1 MASNIREDVFA
12 KGSEIDRRTARPTNG
27 RSSIYL
33 RAGKRCADL
42 IVSGIGIAISSPI
55 LIGCACAIKTESCGP
70 VLFHQERVGQGG
82 RLFTVL
88 KFRTMRIGSEPD
100 ALRITVAGDLRV
112 TKVGKWLRKT
122 KLDELPQLLN
132 VLRGDMS
139 LIGPRPEVPEYVRF
153 YNKAQRFV
161 LQVKPGIT
169 GPASLAFIDE
179 EEVLKE
185 SSDPEW
191 FYRTTLMPHKLEI
204 DLEYCKGVCF
214 VSDLQIAYKT
224 LVKMASSFACSVFRC
239 SISRK

>member
-1 MASNIREDVFA
+1 MQEDVLA
-12 KGSEIDRRTARPTNG
+12 NGSGIDGHALPTANG
-27 RSSIYL
+27 RSSYYL

-55 LIGCACAIKTESCGP
+55 LIGCACAIKTESPGP
-70 VLFHQERVGQGG
+70 VLFRQQRVGQGG
-82 RLFTVL
+82 KLFTVL
-88 KFRTMRIGSEPD
+88 KFRSMRIGSELDP
-100 ALRITVAGDLRV
+100 LRITVAGDLRV
-112 TKVGKWLRKT
+112 TKVGTWLRKT

-153 YNKAQRFV
+153 YNEAQRFV

-169 GPASLAFIDE
+169 GPASLEFIDE

-191 FYRTTLMPHKLEI
+191 SYRTTLMPRKLAI

-214 VSDLQIAYKT
+214 VTDFQIAYKT
-224 LVKMASSFACSVFRC
+224 LVKMAGSFVFNVFRR
-239 SISRK
+239 SISGKYLRS